1 MNGRPLRDPDSALP
15 NDHFWVF
22 TSDGRLPPG
31 SISISI

>member
-1 MNGRPLRDPDSALP
+1 MNGRPLCHSDSTLS

-22 TSDGRLPPG
+22 TSDDSLPPG